1 MSTTKHTP
9 GPWRVS
15 TANPLQVN
23 TDKGGDSVG
32 VAESQKYNA
41 PNTFCDPNEA
51 EANAKLIAAAPEL
64 LEALDGLLLT
74 VGMTA
79 FKHEG
84 QRAVLQEACD
94 IARAAIAK
102 ATL

>member
-51 EANAKLIAAAPEL
+51 EANAKLIAAAPDLLEL
-64 LEALDGLLLT
+64 LSEWLAKEDASTPDGYEHNET
-74 VGMTA
+74 SYKAKV
-79 FKHEG
+79 
-84 QRAVLQEACD
+84 
-94 IARAAIAK
+94 RAAIAK